1 MSSSD
6 SSSFDRHCWHAL
18 PLPLAPSFPI
28 GFLLWGREA
37 SSLGC
42 SASRLH
48 KKNLRVLTGWNLHG
62 LVGRTWHFLPI
73 NIIPPWLGL
82 LIPHSTIKKSMAL
95 ALALAH
101 QHTWC
106 LLDSIHDAHCHGI
119 YVART
124 HADADR
130 FLGYKD
136 KSRKSGTCMN
146 TYLGQM
152 DQFVGILG

>member
-1 MSSSD
+1 MDWSVV
-6 SSSFDRHCWHAL
+6 AL
-18 PLPLAPSFPI
+18 FANHTPLAWVANSTLHSQEINGI
-28 GFLLWGREA
+28 GIGT
-37 SSLGC
+37 S
-42 SASRLH
+42 
-48 KKNLRVLTGWNLHG
+48 
-62 LVGRTWHFLPI
+62 
-73 NIIPPWLGL
+73 
-82 LIPHSTIKKSMAL
+82 
-95 ALALAH
+95 
-101 QHTWC
+101 TWC

-119 YVART
+119 YVARM